1 MRIHA
6 TCVVIGE
13 AGILIRGPSGS
24 GKSSLARALLADAAL
39 AGRFARLVGDDRVEV
54 EALNGRLVARPVAP
68 IEGRLEVRG
77 LGIVGLAHEPAAVVR
92 LVVDCAADAPARMPE
107 AADAVEILAGIEIP
121 RLASPGARAPDEGI
135 AQRVQWRLHE
145 LCDAGMTHL

>member
-13 AGILIRGPSGS
+13 AGILIRGASGA
-24 GKSSLARALLADAAL
+24 GKSSLAGALLAGAAL
-39 AGRFARLVGDDRVEV
+39 AGRFGRLVGDDRVEIA
-54 EALNGRLVARPVAP
+54 ALNGRLVARPVEP
-68 IEGRLEVRG
+68 IEGHLEVRG

-92 LVVDCAADAPARMPE
+92 LVVDCAAGAPARLPE
-107 AADAVEILAGIEIP
+107 AADTVAIVAGIAIP
-121 RLASPGARAPDEGI
+121 RLVSPADEGI
-135 AQRVQWRLHE
+135 AERVQWRLDG

>member
-13 AGILIRGPSGS
+13 AGILIRGLSGS
-24 GKSSLARALLADAAL
+24 GKSSLALQLLTDAAR
-39 AGRFARLVGDDRVEV
+39 AGRFSRLVGDDRVEIA
-54 EALNGRLVARPVAP
+54 ALNGRLVARPVKP

-77 LGIVGLAHEPAAVVR
+77 VGIVGLAHEPAAVVR
-92 LVVDCAADAPARMPE
+92 LIVDCAAEAPARMPE
-107 AADAVEILAGIEIP
+107 GADAVAIVAGIALP
-121 RLASPGARAPDEGI
+121 RLVSDLDEGI
-135 AQRVQWRLHE
+135 AERVQWRLNG

>member
-13 AGILIRGPSGS
+13 AGILIRGASGS

-39 AGRFARLVGDDRVEV
+39 AGRFGRLVGDDRVEIA
-54 EALNGRLVARPVAP
+54 ALNGRLVARPVKP
-68 IEGRLEVRG
+68 IEGRG

-92 LVVDCAADAPARMPE
+92 LVVDCAAEAPARLPE
-107 AADAVEILAGIEIP
+107 AADAVEILAGVAIP
-121 RLASPGARAPDEGI
+121 RLVSPADEGI
-135 AQRVQWRLHE
+135 AERVQWRLNG